1 MKLFEPDDKQ
11 FAMTKKPAISKIYS
25 YLVNPAKGNA
35 GAPADTGA
43 EIPLKGLMYDM
54 LKDIFDGSEQE
65 CNIPISFVMDSGG
78 EQKNPVRDELIT
90 FLKKPSEPHGRAFAK
105 RLQDVTTGKS
115 GLGLLFFTLGLTHED
130 EKKVVISRFPAD
142 QGVLAERTGTSLE
155 VSFVEKVFMKNAH
168 AYKSA
173 VYLGGSYDQD
183 FWDGAA
189 IDRQINVGNLA
200 DYWIR
205 DFLRSDF
212 KITAK
217 TGTKQLALALREA
230 TAALTN
236 EKDKAQLVSAAQ
248 LVANLSGQAIS
259 VDDFAK
265 RFGLTK
271 PVREALIKHLPNEQ
285 IAKATFKFDAEE
297 FSKHVKYTSKE
308 LDSGAILTA
317 PSEKFDKCWT
327 TKKVADSDGAFEF
340 SARGKIVSER
350 LKGRKI

>member
-1 MKLFEPDDKQ
+1 M
-11 FAMTKKPAISKIYS
+11 
-25 YLVNPAKGNA
+25 
-35 GAPADTGA
+35 
-43 EIPLKGLMYDM
+43 
-54 LKDIFDGSEQE
+54 
-65 CNIPISFVMDSGG
+65 
-78 EQKNPVRDELIT
+78 
-90 FLKKPSEPHGRAFAK
+90 
-105 RLQDVTTGKS
+105 TTGKS
-115 GLGLLFFTLGLTHED
+115 GLGLLFFTFGLTPENEH
-130 EKKVVISRFPAD
+130 KVVISRFPAD

-205 DFLRSDF
+205 DFLQSDF

-236 EKDKAQLVSAAQ
+236 ETDKAQLVSAAQ
-248 LVANLSGQAIS
+248 LVPNLSGQAIS

-271 PVREALIKHLPNEQ
+271 PVREALIRHLPNEQ
-285 IAKATFKFDAEE
+285 MAKTTFKFDTDE

-317 PSEKFDKCWT
+317 PSEKFAKCWT
-327 TKKVADSDGAFEF
+327 TKAVADGDGELEF
-340 SARGKIVSER
+340 STRGKIVSER
-350 LKGRKI
+350 LKGRKL

>member
-1 MKLFEPDDKQ
+1 MIQKL
-11 FAMTKKPAISKIYS
+11 TILKIYS
-25 YLVNPAKGNA
+25 YLVNPAKGNP
-35 GAPADTGA
+35 GAPAAIGA

-54 LKDIFDGSEQE
+54 LKDIFDAAEQE
-65 CNIPISFVMDSGG
+65 CNIPISFVMDSAGK
-78 EQKNPVRDELIT
+78 QKNPVRDELIA
-90 FLKKPSEPHGRAFAK
+90 FLKKPSEPHGLALAK

-115 GLGLLFFTLGLTHED
+115 GLGLLFFTLGLNDGGEH
-130 EKKVVISRFPAD
+130 KLVISRFPAD
-142 QGVLAERTGTSLE
+142 EGVLAERAGTSLE
-155 VSFVEKVFMKNAH
+155 VSFVEKIFMKNAH

-173 VYLGGSYDQD
+173 LYVGGSYDHD

-230 TAALTN
+230 TATLTN
-236 EKDKAQLVSAAQ
+236 EKDKAQLVNAAQ
-248 LVANLSGQAIS
+248 LVPNLNGQAIT

-265 RFGLTK
+265 RFALTK

-285 IAKATFKFDAEE
+285 IAKATFKFDTEE
-297 FSKHVKYTSKE
+297 FSKHVRYTSKE

-317 PSEKFDKCWT
+317 PSEKFDTCFT
-327 TKKVADSDGAFEF
+327 TKKVAESDGELEF
-340 SARGKIVSER
+340 STRGKIVSER